1 MSRNPERISMRP
13 ALGLLIVSNAALFLF
28 GAVQHAGIPLGR
40 FHEPTI
46 IPAVI
51 VETRMRKQGR
61 MEGVIGMMMGEDH
74 ISNASR

>member
-1 MSRNPERISMRP
+1 MRP

-51 VETRMRKQGR
+51 VETRMLSGPVDAASSPR
-61 MEGVIGMMMGEDH
+61 VAAPIGTPGTL
-74 ISNASR
+74 AG